1 MREPR
6 TLRGLTK
13 VRWLVYTI
21 RSPDIRELDMVEGCN
36 SSERQ
41 GQDGVKRDW
50 VAEADFYITPHCRC
64 HVFPDEAK
72 SARSFPSSCT
82 YATREYICWKR
93 SGVEEENDDE
103 MLEDMTAGL

>member
-1 MREPR
+1 M
-6 TLRGLTK
+6 
-13 VRWLVYTI
+13 RWLVYTI

>member
-1 MREPR
+1 M
-6 TLRGLTK
+6 
-13 VRWLVYTI
+13 RWLVYTI

-36 SSERQ
+36 TSERQ

-72 SARSFPSSCT
+72 SARSSPSSCIS
-82 YATREYICWKR
+82 ATREYICWKR